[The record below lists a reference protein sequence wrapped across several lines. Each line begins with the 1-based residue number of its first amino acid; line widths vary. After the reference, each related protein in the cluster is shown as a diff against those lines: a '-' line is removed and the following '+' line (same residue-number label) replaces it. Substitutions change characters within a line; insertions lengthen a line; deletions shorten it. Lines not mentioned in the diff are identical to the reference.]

1 MSIDK
6 IVCVGKNYLEHAKEL
21 GEALPE
27 KPVLF
32 LKPASVLKQASAW
45 GEQIVADF
53 PAEDTAVQP
62 ECEIVLR
69 LACDAYRMNRED
81 AVNAISDLSLG
92 LDMTLRARQSA
103 LKKQGHPW
111 TTAKVF
117 KDAAILGPWI
127 PYCQFPDYM
136 ETEFQLSLD
145 GNLRQAAKGSDMMMQ
160 PEDLLVY
167 ISHFFPLKAGD
178 IIFTGTP
185 AGVTS
190 ISRNTRGELSWGK
203 YSYQVNWI

>member
-6 IVCVGKNYLEHAKEL
+6 IICVGKNYLEHAKEL

-32 LKPASVLKQASAW
+32 LKPASVLQQASHW
-45 GEQIVADF
+45 GETLELEF
-53 PAEDTAVQP
+53 PMGDSAVQP

-69 LACDAYRMNRED
+69 VAQDGYCMTAAQARDS
-81 AVNAISDLSLG
+81 ISDLSLG
-92 LDMTLRARQSA
+92 LDMTLRTRQTF

-111 TTAKVF
+111 TTSKVF

-127 PYCQFPDYM
+127 AYSNFPDFLQK
-136 ETEFQLSLD
+136 TFEFFVD
-145 GNLRQAAKGSDMMMQ
+145 GKLRQSAKGLEMLMQ
-160 PEDLLVY
+160 PIDLLVY

-178 IIFTGTP
+178 IIYTGTP
-185 AGVTS
+185 AGLATIAKGS
-190 ISRNTRGELSWGK
+190 FAELRWQSHAFRMRW
-203 YSYQVNWI
+203 N